1 MNCFQLI
8 FSPTGGTERVA
19 KAITQTWPNVQTID
33 LSAQNFTA
41 PAIPFSADDLVLIAM
56 PAFEAMAPQ
65 PALDRLALLQGNGA
79 RCALAAVY
87 GNRAV
92 DNTLAQ
98 MEDYARNAGFQPIA
112 TVSAV
117 AAHSLLPEFAAGRPD
132 DADCQQ
138 LTAFGKQI
146 LEKFTSGS
154 DTCPPIPGEHNC
166 KAKRAGL
173 IPTVNANCTSCGLC
187 ARECPVGAISYDN
200 FTVTDPSKCI
210 TCMRCVSRC
219 PVHARSVDAA
229 IVAQVTDFLRA
240 RCSDRK
246 ENELLL

>member
-19 KAITQTWPNVQTID
+19 KAITQTWPEVQTID

-41 PAIPFSADDLVLIAM
+41 PAIPFSAADLVLIAM

-117 AAHSLLPEFAAGRPD
+117 AAHSLLPE
-132 DADCQQ
+132 
-138 LTAFGKQI
+138 
-146 LEKFTSGS
+146 
-154 DTCPPIPGEHNC
+154 EHHC
-166 KAKRAGL
+166 KEKRAGL
-173 IPTVNANCTSCGLC
+173 IPTVNANCISCGLC
-187 ARECPVGAISYDN
+187 ARECPVGAISYND
-200 FTVTDPSKCI
+200 FTVTDPSKWI

-229 IVAQVTDFLRA
+229 IVARVTDFLRA

>member
-1 MNCFQLI
+1 MTCFQLI

-19 KAITQTWPNVQTID
+19 KALTETWPEVQTID

-138 LTAFGKQI
+138 LAAFGKQI

-154 DTCPPIPGEHNC
+154 DTCPPIPGEHHC

-173 IPTVNANCTSCGLC
+173 IPTVNANCTLPADSVHGNAPWEPSPTITSPLPIRPGALPVCAVFPAVRFTPGLWM
-187 ARECPVGAISYDN
+187 P
-200 FTVTDPSKCI
+200 P
-210 TCMRCVSRC
+210 
-219 PVHARSVDAA
+219 
-229 IVAQVTDFLRA
+229 
-240 RCSDRK
+240 
-246 ENELLL
+246 LLHR

>member
-19 KAITQTWPNVQTID
+19 KALTQTWPEVQTID
-33 LSAQNFTA
+33 LSAQNITA
-41 PAIPFSADDLVLIAM
+41 PAIPFSAADLVLIAM

-138 LTAFGKQI
+138 LAVFGKQI

-154 DTCPPIPGEHNC
+154 DT
-166 KAKRAGL
+166 
-173 IPTVNANCTSCGLC
+173 
-187 ARECPVGAISYDN
+187 
-200 FTVTDPSKCI
+200 
-210 TCMRCVSRC
+210 
-219 PVHARSVDAA
+219 
-229 IVAQVTDFLRA
+229 
-240 RCSDRK
+240 
-246 ENELLL
+246 